1 MREELTNS
9 MANKE
14 RVIIDMHVHTK
25 YSDGVHDIK
34 EILLYAKHKGL
45 SGIAIT
51 DHNTVLGAL
60 KALKLSMDYN
70 VIIIPGVEVNT
81 SKAHVLLYGIR
92 EEIPIRLK
100 KNPSIQELIDYAQE
114 NDLFI
119 SIAHPYGRALFFKYP
134 VVNMH
139 DILHRVHAIEIANGR
154 TPPRQNAEAFK
165 LAMKYNKAFTGGSD
179 AHIIDELGRIRVIAF
194 EPVENYEDFLKQV
207 LKRKIKIVGSTKV
220 ITIISGIIKR
230 RIVLLEKSIRTLIK

>member
-1 MREELTNS
+1 MT
-9 MANKE
+9 NKE

-25 YSDGVHDIK
+25 YSDGIHDIR

-51 DHNTVLGAL
+51 DHDTVLGAL
-60 KALKLSMDYN
+60 KALKLSMDYK
-70 VIIIPGVEVNT
+70 VIIIPGVEIST
-81 SKAHVLLYGIR
+81 DKAHVLLYGIK
-92 EEIPIRLK
+92 EEIPARLK
-100 KNPSIQELIDYAQE
+100 KNPSIQELIDYARE
-114 NDLFI
+114 NDLLV

-154 TPPRQNAEAFK
+154 TLPRQNAKAFK

-207 LKRKIKIVGSTKV
+207 LKKKVKITGSTGV
-220 ITIISGIIKR
+220 ATIISGIIKR
-230 RIVLLEKSIRTLIK
+230 RIILLEKRIRTLVGSKT